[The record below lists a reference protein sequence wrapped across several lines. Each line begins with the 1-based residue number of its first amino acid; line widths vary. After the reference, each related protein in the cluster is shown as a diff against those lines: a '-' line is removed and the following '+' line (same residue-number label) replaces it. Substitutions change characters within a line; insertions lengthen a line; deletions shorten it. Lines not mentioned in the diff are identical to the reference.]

1 MEQNMETQV
10 LQNEQTEK
18 EIYVEYDQTP
28 AEASEALLVFQ
39 KKTMY
44 KKNYLYSG
52 LLVVLTILYILQV
65 IKNPEYTQGIILLM
79 VCVVVLVGIW
89 FLPYNHRRRVKKAV
103 EHVQTSYSIKFM
115 EDKVIVPSRESGV
128 EDLEIYFEDNQ
139 LEVLENDKM
148 FILMLSRQTLFALP
162 KRCLNP
168 EQAKE
173 ISAILEKGLRK
184 LYYREGVETSVA
196 EIGTR

>member
-10 LQNEQTEK
+10 LQNKQTEK

-65 IKNPEYTQGIILLM
+65 LKNPEHTQGIILLM

-89 FLPYNHRRRVKKAV
+89 FLPYNHRRRVRKAV
-103 EHVQTSYSIKFM
+103 EKVETPYSIKFM

-139 LEVLENDKM
+139 LEALENDKM

-173 ISAILEKGLRK
+173 IYAILEKGLRK
-184 LYYREGVETSVA
+184 LYYREN
-196 EIGTR
+196 